1 MADKLKVMC
10 NLEILSSKGN
20 SLVHNSF
27 LQFSDEQLTSKVTK
41 LGIMLGVMIL
51 VLGLYYMIVNLQN
64 FYGYKMLTCKK
75 IDMLMLKWKR
85 MKC

>member
-41 LGIMLGVMIL
+41 LGIM
-51 VLGLYYMIVNLQN
+51 
-64 FYGYKMLTCKK
+64 
-75 IDMLMLKWKR
+75 
-85 MKC
+85 